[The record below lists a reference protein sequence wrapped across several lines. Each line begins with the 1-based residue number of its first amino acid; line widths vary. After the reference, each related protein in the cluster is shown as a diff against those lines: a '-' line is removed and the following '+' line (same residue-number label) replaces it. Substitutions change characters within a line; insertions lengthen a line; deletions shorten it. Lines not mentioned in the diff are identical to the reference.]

1 MLEDKPML
9 ILDEA
14 TSSVDMRTE
23 LVVQRAMEKLAA
35 GRTSF
40 VVAHRLATVRN
51 ADHILVLDHGSIAE
65 GGTHGELLRRGGL
78 YAGIY
83 ESQFAENSIA

>member
-14 TSSVDMRTE
+14 TSSVDTRTE
-23 LVVQRAMEKLAA
+23 IVVQRTMEKLAA

-40 VVAHRLATVRN
+40 VVAHRLTTVRN
-51 ADHILVLDHGSIAE
+51 ADHILVLDRGSIAE
-65 GGTHGELLRRGGL
+65 GGTHEELLRRGGL